1 MKTDVAVET
10 HSWWVN
16 MGVAVSK
23 TGAAVETRGCWVNIG
38 LGASKTGAGKS
49 KCVAG
54 VKKTSVGVSK
64 TGARGYNRSGDV
76 GMVATSP
83 VSVR

>member
-1 MKTDVAVET
+1 M
-10 HSWWVN
+10 
-16 MGVAVSK
+16 SK

-64 TGARGYNRSGDV
+64 TGARGYNGSGDV
-76 GMVATSP
+76 AMVATSP
-83 VSVR
+83 VSVRGQVGK